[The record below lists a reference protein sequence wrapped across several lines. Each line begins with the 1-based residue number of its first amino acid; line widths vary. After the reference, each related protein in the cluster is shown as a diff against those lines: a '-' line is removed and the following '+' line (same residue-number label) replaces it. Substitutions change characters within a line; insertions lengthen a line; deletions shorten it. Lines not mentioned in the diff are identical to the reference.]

1 MADAHRRRCD
11 GRFDPNVLAHRESA
25 TPREN
30 CLALAA
36 GDRHILTNCYLYLG
50 TLSAAE
56 GFGGGV
62 ERVQQISQFRIFGCA
77 RLRLQRMCFAWAR

>member
-25 TPREN
+25 TLREN

-50 TLSAAE
+50 TLFPAE
-56 GFGGGV
+56 GFGGGAGV
-62 ERVQQISQFRIFGCA
+62 CSTDLSVSHFWVR
-77 RLRLQRMCFAWAR
+77 